1 MSSPPIRSSVSNGVR
16 TITLDRPPGN
26 PVEQA
31 MMVKLLEILQV
42 ANHDWETRVIV
53 LESALPDVFSLGEDP
68 SSPKPVPKEPYDSFG
83 VPSTA
88 MALMRH
94 ALRGIWDAKW
104 PVIAKVR
111 GTAAGTGLLFAALA
125 DISVVSET
133 ARIGL
138 PDAKSGIVNGAT
150 ILRRCMSEQAMR
162 YLIWS
167 ARLIEARELRALGA
181 GMRIVPAADVDA
193 EVEALSQ
200 DIKAHDP
207 HLLRHM
213 KVALTEMEL
222 GDPLGGQAVEQRY
235 TALLQAKEQS
245 PSS

>member
-1 MSSPPIRSSVSNGVR
+1 MSSPPIRSSVSDGVC

-26 PVEQA
+26 LVDQE
-31 MMVKLLEILQV
+31 MMTKLLAILQV

-53 LESALPDVFSLGEDP
+53 LESALPDVFSMGEDR
-68 SSPKPVPKEPYDSFG
+68 SAPKPPPTQPYDSFG

-88 MALMRH
+88 MALVRH

-111 GTAAGTGLLFAALA
+111 GTAAGSGLLFAALA
-125 DISVVSET
+125 DVTVISES
-133 ARIGL
+133 ARVGL
-138 PDAKSGIVNGAT
+138 PDAKSGAVNGAT
-150 ILRRCMSEQAMR
+150 ILRRCMPEQAMR

-181 GMRIVPAADVDA
+181 GMRIVPESALDA
-193 EVEALSQ
+193 EVARLVQ

-207 HLLRHM
+207 HVLRHM
-213 KVALTEMEL
+213 KVALTELEL

-235 TALLQAKEQS
+235 TALLQAKANS
-245 PSS
+245 APS